1 MHSQKSHHQVGCDI
15 MLFARCPK
23 PPKKTPLRW
32 NIWGG
37 AEIRMHDPLS
47 GYLLVNLKQ
56 AVVLTRLFPRAP
68 DVDRWQ
74 ICESAQAGGQ
84 MKVRSHT
91 TPNKFIFTERRRHWW
106 SFLSSVTEW
115 DVFDGTK
122 PAWTL
127 NLGPDGSSALQFCLA
142 NRFHVEQVLWSKPS
156 DAVIYS
162 HTVVCIKVLVLF
174 HRIIAGEESLGCP

>member
-1 MHSQKSHHQVGCDI
+1 MHSQKSHRQVGCDI
-15 MLFARCPK
+15 TLFARCPK
-23 PPKKTPLRW
+23 KPTKMKHLRRCRNKNAW
-32 NIWGG
+32 STF
-37 AEIRMHDPLS
+37 RLS
-47 GYLLVNLKQ
+47 VGEPEQ
-56 AVVLTRLFPRAP
+56 AVVLTHLFPRAP
-68 DVDRWQ
+68 HVDRWQ

-127 NLGPDGSSALQFCLA
+127 NLGPDGSSALQFCLE

-162 HTVVCIKVLVLF
+162 GTVVCIKVLVLF
-174 HRIIAGEESLGCP
+174 RRIIAGEESLGCP